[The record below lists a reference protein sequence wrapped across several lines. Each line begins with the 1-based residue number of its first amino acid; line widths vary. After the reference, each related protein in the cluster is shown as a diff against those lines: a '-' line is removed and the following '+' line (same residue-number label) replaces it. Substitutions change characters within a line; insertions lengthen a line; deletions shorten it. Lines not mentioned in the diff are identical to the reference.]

1 MTRIVV
7 ADDSVLI
14 RQGLVGLLAEL
25 DGVEVVAECESL
37 PELEAA
43 VAAHEPDLV
52 VTDIRMPP
60 THTDEGIRAAI
71 QIRAEHPSIGV
82 LVISQFSEPEY
93 VLLLFE
99 HGSDGLGYLLKERIG
114 DLDQLERAVRAV
126 AAGGSSID
134 SEIIDILVTARSQRA
149 GPLDRLTPR
158 EHEVLGCIA
167 EGLNNG
173 AIAERLVLSQK
184 AVQKHINSIFSKLD
198 LGESEGRH
206 KRVEAVLLW
215 LSASS

>member
-1 MTRIVV
+1 MTRVVV

-14 RQGLVGLLAEL
+14 RQGLVSLLGEL
-25 DGVEVVAECESL
+25 DGVEVVAECDSL
-37 PELEAA
+37 PELEVA
-43 VAAHEPDLV
+43 VAEHQPDLV

-71 QIRAEHPSIGV
+71 QIRSQHPSIGV
-82 LVISQFSEPEY
+82 LVISQFSDPEY

-99 HGSDGLGYLLKERIG
+99 QGSDGLGYLLKERIG
-114 DLDQLERAVRAV
+114 DLDQLERAVRAI
-126 AAGGSSID
+126 ATGGSSVD
-134 SEIIDILVTARSQRA
+134 PEIIDILVSARSQRS

-158 EHEVLGCIA
+158 EREVLGCIA
-167 EGLNNG
+167 EGLNN
-173 AIAERLVLSQK
+173 ASIAERLVLSEK

-198 LGESEGRH
+198 LSATEGKH

-215 LSASS
+215 LSAAG